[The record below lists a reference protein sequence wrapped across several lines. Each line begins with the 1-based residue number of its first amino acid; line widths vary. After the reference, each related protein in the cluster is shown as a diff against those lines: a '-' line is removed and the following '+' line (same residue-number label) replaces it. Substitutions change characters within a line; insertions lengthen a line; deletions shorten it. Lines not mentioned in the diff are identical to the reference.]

1 MCVVLM
7 VMKIEERFMSRFDSI
22 VVTGSEVH
30 ALGKLSKDE
39 GLQKMVGLGPGV
51 EVGIPEITEEFHV
64 PTALLEAYASE
75 RE

>member
-39 GLQKMVGLGPGV
+39 GLQKMVG
-51 EVGIPEITEEFHV
+51 
-64 PTALLEAYASE
+64 SE
-75 RE
+75 RRGWNS